1 MARMERAM
9 SLMGPGEEHG
19 VLERMVG
26 EWNQTARLQGVPGMD
41 ATETKGTVSAKFI
54 LGGRFLQQVTKG
66 QFMDMPWDGV
76 SFFGFDRRHE
86 VYTLVGFDTLGTYYI
101 TAEGTYND
109 AAETLTLSGSD
120 NDPVMGVVKE
130 FTYVITFLDDGSFTT
145 ELSFSDEMHTRGEAD
160 SVTIMTA
167 TSTRR

>member
-9 SLMGPGEEHG
+9 SLIGPGEEHG
-19 VLERMVG
+19 VLEQMVG
-26 EWNQTARLQGVPGMD
+26 EWNQTTRLQGVPGMD
-41 ATETKGTVSAKFI
+41 ATETIVAVSAKFI
-54 LGGRFLQQVTKG
+54 LRGRYLQQITKG

-109 AAETLTLSGSD
+109 AANTLTLSGSD

-130 FTYVITFLDDGSFTT
+130 FTYVITFLDDGSLTT
-145 ELSFSDEMHTRGEAD
+145 ELTFSDEMHTRGEAD

-167 TSTRR
+167 TSIRR

>member
-41 ATETKGTVSAKFI
+41 ATETKGTVSAKLM
-54 LGGRFLQQVTKG
+54 LGGRYLQQVIEG
-66 QFMDMPWDGV
+66 QLMDMPWDVV
-76 SFFGFDRRHE
+76 SFFGFDRHE
-86 VYTLVGFDTLGTYYI
+86 VYTLVAFDTLGTYYI
-101 TAEGTYND
+101 TAEGTYD
-109 AAETLTLSGSD
+109 AAAKTLTLSGSD
-120 NDPVMGVVKE
+120 DDPVMGVVKE
-130 FTYVITFLDDGSFTT
+130 FTYVITFLDDGSYTT
-145 ELSFSDEMHTRGEAD
+145 VLSFSDEMHTRGEAD

-167 TSTRR
+167 RSTRR

>member
-1 MARMERAM
+1 M
-9 SLMGPGEEHG
+9 SLIGPGEEHG

-41 ATETKGTVSAKFI
+41 ATETKITASATFV

-66 QFMDMPWDGV
+66 EFMDMPWDTL
-76 SFFGFDRRHE
+76 SFFGFDRRRE

-101 TAEGTYND
+101 TAEGKYNN
-109 AAETLTLSGSD
+109 AADTLTLSGSD
-120 NDPVMGVVKE
+120 DDPVMGVVKE